1 MLRKQTRAWAAL
13 TLISVIAAS
22 CGIFNPTPTPTPLIP
37 PTAAVPPTPLPP
49 IAPNVI
55 DQLPARGD
63 EHKLTDPILVY
74 FDAPM
79 DTASTERAFSM
90 GGVTG
95 KFVWSE
101 KDTVLQFTPD
111 KPLGRAARYEV
122 KIGTEARS
130 KAGLA
135 LTREVIFDVETVGYL
150 EVTQVLPAPDSFAAA
165 VDSVIT
171 VMFNRPVVPLT
182 GLADQATL
190 PNPLSLTPLVE
201 GKGEWLNT
209 SIFVFR
215 PAQPLA
221 GGQTYTGRVASG
233 LGDVTGGELP
243 SDFAWSFTV
252 APPSVVSSEPAFGA
266 INSALTTPISVTFN
280 QPMDRASTEAA
291 FGVTQPGQPA
301 KPGTFRWADDDQSFG
316 FTPADRLGYGSTYKV
331 TVGAAA
337 LAEGG
342 GASLG
347 ADYAFEFETVKAPA
361 ILSTN
366 PSDGAQ
372 NVEASNGFRIFFASP
387 MEVSTLDANIEIEP
401 KPTQVYTYFA
411 DYDFSYYIGWD
422 LQPSSSYR
430 VTFKPGMKDPY
441 GADALTEPRTIAFTT
456 APLPPQA
463 FFTSGG
469 TVGVYSAYLPTELF
483 ITTVNVDEVDLE
495 LYPLTVL
502 EFYNLTGPN
511 QYDFSQSFSPSQP
524 RVPGGPGRVAIASQL
539 NERILTRVPLQP
551 NGGTLAPGLYYLRLN
566 GPNANFPTYQLLAVS
581 KSALTLKTGLDSALV
596 WATDL
601 NSGQPVGNLTLTLYD
616 RNFGALGTGSTDAQ
630 GIFQANLPRRE
641 SVWDQMYALTPQGEV
656 FTIALSDWSA
666 GLDPWDFNVAS
677 RFYTQDTTA
686 YLYTDRP
693 IYRPG
698 QVVYFKGA
706 VRNEKDARFSVPSLR
721 EAPVFITN
729 DRGERVYEATL
740 PLTAFGT
747 FSGEFTVADGASLGF
762 YTLTVE
768 DPADPNRQFGNVS
781 FSVAEYRKPE
791 FQVAVTTPKAEVVQ
805 GATIPVTVDAGFFF
819 GGPVTGANVRW
830 TVLAADSF
838 FQYEPKDGAPT
849 GYYDFSD
856 FDYTAGDGGPL
867 FGTFG
872 RVIVEKEG
880 VTDANGRATLN
891 IPANLSDSGNSQL
904 YTIEAALTD
913 PQGGAQVAGRV
924 EVTVHA
930 GDFYLGA
937 RPDEYVTEAGKP
949 ASISFVAVKWDSSP
963 RPNQKLKVEF
973 FEHQWN
979 CALERDPETG
989 GNAWTCNAQ
998 DTLVANAEV
1007 TTDANGAATAT
1018 FTPEKG
1024 GTYKVAVSSVDA
1036 GGRTVKTATYLWVTD
1051 RAYVTWRQSNDDRI
1065 SLVADKR
1072 NYRPGDT
1079 AEILI
1084 PSPFQGAA
1092 TALVTVERGG
1102 ILKHEVVTLEDN
1114 STIYQLPITS
1124 DYAPDVYVSVVIVK
1138 GVDANNPAPALK
1150 MGLIKLSV
1158 SPEQQE
1164 IRLTLTPDK
1173 TKVGPRETVNYTLKA
1188 ADYTGRPVSAEFSIG
1203 VVDLAVLQLSAPNSQ
1218 NVRDFFYG
1226 ERGLGVRTAS
1236 GLTLSVDRINV
1247 EADRAKGGG
1256 GGAEAGFDE
1265 VRGNF
1270 LDTAFW
1276 RATVTTDAN
1285 GEASVSVTLPDNLT
1299 TWRLDA
1305 RGLTADTLVGQGTV
1319 DIVAAKDLLIR
1330 PVTPRFFVLGDKAEL
1345 SAVVNNNTA
1354 NAIDATVSLQASGVT
1369 VDSAA
1374 TQQINVPAN
1383 GRAEVKWNVTATEAE
1398 FADLTFTV
1406 QGGGLQ
1412 DASKPTL
1419 ALPPA
1424 QLLPILKYS
1433 APETVGTAGEL
1444 TDATPRLEAISLPRR
1459 YDATQGNLTVEVAPS
1474 LAAATTPALRAL
1486 ENPEYDSSEAIV
1498 SSFLPN
1504 VVSLRAFKK
1513 LGLADA
1519 QLESELNA
1527 LVNEAVQKLLA
1538 RQNVDGGWGW
1548 WGTEE
1553 SNPYLTAYAL
1563 FGLSQ
1568 ARQNGFGVSEGS
1580 ITNAIAYLQGQLINP
1595 ATVPTGADAWRL
1607 NRQAFILYVLGDAGQ
1622 PNVSAT
1628 VTLYESRDRLDAYA
1642 KAYLALTLSQSDRS
1656 DPRVKT
1662 LLGDLNNAAIVSA
1675 TGAHW
1680 EERQRD
1686 WWNLNTD
1693 TRSTAIVL
1701 MALVRL
1707 DGENNLIPNVV
1718 RWLMTARR
1726 AQVWE
1731 TTQETVWAIIA
1742 LTDWMDVSG
1751 ELKAD
1756 YNYRVS
1762 VNGNVLLADQASA
1775 ANLRE
1780 EKSTEIAVARLFADQ
1795 ANRLVFERGAGEG
1808 RLYYTAHL
1816 NLFLPVADARAIN
1829 RGVIVGRTYSIINE
1843 QCGGVGAGLVPAQT
1857 CPPVTEAKAG
1867 DDIRVK
1873 VTLVAP
1879 NDLYFVTLEDPIPAG
1894 AEPVDTSLLT
1904 TSVVGQ
1910 PPELDPR
1917 DPFYYGWGWWWFSKS
1932 EIRDDKVVLFA
1943 DYLPRGTYE
1952 YTYTLHASRAG
1963 TYNVIPTWA
1972 RETYFPEVF
1981 GRGDGAVFVIR

>member
-1 MLRKQTRAWAAL
+1 MLHKSYRVWASLTIIAL
-13 TLISVIAAS
+13 VITS
-22 CGIFNPTPTPTPLIP
+22 CGIFNPTPTLTPVIP
-37 PTAAVPPTPLPP
+37 PTATVPPTPLPP

-63 EHKLTDPILVY
+63 EQKLTDPNLVY

-79 DTASTERAFSM
+79 DRASTEKAFAM
-90 GGVTG
+90 TGVTG
-95 KFVWSE
+95 KFVWSD

-111 KPLGRAARYEV
+111 KPLGRAAKYAV
-122 KIGTEARS
+122 KIGAEAKS

-135 LTREVIFDVETVGYL
+135 LAREVVFNVETVGYL
-150 EVTQVLPAPDSFAAA
+150 EVTHVLPAPDTVEAA

-190 PNPLSLTPLVE
+190 PNPLSLTPQSE

-209 SIFVFR
+209 SIYVFR
-215 PAQPLA
+215 PSQPLA
-221 GGQTYTGRVASG
+221 GGQTYTGRVAAG

-243 SDFAWSFTV
+243 SDFEWSFTV
-252 APPSVVSSEPAFGA
+252 APPNVVSSEPAFGA
-266 INSALTTPISVTFN
+266 NNIALTTPISVTFN

-291 FGVTQPGQPA
+291 FGITQPGQPPE
-301 KPGTFRWADDDQSFG
+301 PGSFGWADDGKSFA
-316 FTPADRLGYGSTYKV
+316 FIPAETLSLGSTYKV
-331 TVGAAA
+331 TVGAAT
-337 LAEGG
+337 LAAGG

-347 ADYAFEFETVKAPA
+347 QDYTFEFETVKAPA
-361 ILSTN
+361 ILSTD
-366 PSDGAQ
+366 PADGAQ
-372 NVEASNGFRIFFASP
+372 NVEASRGFRIYFTSP
-387 MEVSTLDANIEIEP
+387 MDESTLDPNIEIVP
-401 KPTQVYTYFA
+401 TPTQVYTYFSA
-411 DYDFSYYIGWD
+411 YDLSYYIGWD
-422 LQPSSSYR
+422 LQPSSSYQ
-430 VTFKPGMKDPY
+430 VTLKPGMKDPY
-441 GADALTEPRTIAFTT
+441 GNEALSEPHTVSFVT
-456 APLPPQA
+456 APRPPEA

-469 TVGVYSAYLPTELF
+469 SVGVYSAYLPTELF
-483 ITTVNVDEVDLE
+483 ITTVNVDAVDFE
-495 LYPLTVL
+495 LYPLTVQ
-502 EFYNLTGPN
+502 EFYSLTGPN
-511 QYDFSQSFSPSQP
+511 QYDFSQNFAPSQP
-524 RVPGGPGRVAIASQL
+524 SVPGGPGRVAIASEL
-539 NERILTRVPLQP
+539 NERILTNVPLQP
-551 NGGTLAPGLYYLRLN
+551 SDGTLAPGLYYLRMTAP
-566 GPNANFPTYQLLAVS
+566 GINFPTYQLLAVS

-601 NSGQPVGNLTLTLYD
+601 NSGQPVPNLNLTLYD
-616 RNFGALGTGSTDAQ
+616 SKFGALGNGSTDAQ
-630 GIFQANLPRRE
+630 GIFKTNLPKRE
-641 SVWDQMYALTPQGEV
+641 SVWDQVYALTPQGDA
-656 FTIALSDWSA
+656 FSIALSDWST

-698 QVVYFKGA
+698 QVVFFKGA
-706 VRNEKDARFSVPSLR
+706 VRNEKDARFSVPSVR
-721 EAPVFITN
+721 EVPVFITN
-729 DRGERVYEATL
+729 DRGERVYESRLA
-740 PLTAFGT
+740 LTAFGT
-747 FSGEFTVADGASLGF
+747 FSGEFTIADGASLGF
-762 YTLTVE
+762 YSITVE
-768 DPADPNRQFGNVS
+768 DPVDPNRQFGNVS

-791 FQVAVTTPKAEVVQ
+791 FQVSVTTPRNEVVR
-805 GATIPVTVDAGFFF
+805 GETIPVTVDASFFF

-830 TVLAADSF
+830 TVLAADRF
-838 FQYEPKDGAPT
+838 FPYEPQGGAPT

-856 FDYTAGDGGPL
+856 FDYTSGEGGPL

-872 RVIVEKEG
+872 RVILERDAVI
-880 VTDANGRATLN
+880 DANGRSTLN
-891 IPANLSDSGNSQL
+891 VPANLSDSGDSQL

-930 GDFYLGA
+930 GDFYIGA
-937 RPDEYVTEAGKP
+937 RPDEYVGEAGRP
-949 ASISFVAVKWDSSP
+949 VGVSIVAVKWDSSP
-963 RPNQKLKVEF
+963 QPNQKLKVEF

-989 GNAWTCNAQ
+989 SNAWTCNAQ
-998 DTLVANAEV
+998 DTLVANTEV
-1007 TTDANGAATAT
+1007 TTDGNGVAKAS
-1018 FTPEKG
+1018 FTPTKG
-1024 GTYKVAVSSVDA
+1024 GTYKVAVSGVDG
-1036 GGRTVKTATYLWVTD
+1036 GGRTVKTATYLWVTSGD
-1051 RAYVTWRQSNDDRI
+1051 YVTWRQSNDDRI

-1072 NYRPGDT
+1072 DYRPGDT

-1102 ILKHEVVTLEDN
+1102 ILKHEVITLNTN
-1114 STIYQLPITS
+1114 STVYQLPITAG
-1124 DYAPDVYVSVVIVK
+1124 YAPEVYFSVVIVK

-1150 MGLIKLSV
+1150 MGLVKLSV

-1164 IRLTLTPDK
+1164 IQLTLTPDK

-1188 ADYTGRPVSAEFSIG
+1188 TNFAGQPVAAEFSVG

-1247 EADRAKGGG
+1247 DAAQAKGGG

-1276 RATVTTDAN
+1276 RSTVTTDAN

-1319 DIVAAKDLLIR
+1319 DIVATKDLLIR
-1330 PVTPRFFVLGDKAEL
+1330 PVTPRFFVIGDKAEL

-1354 NAIDATVSLQASGVT
+1354 NAIDATVSLQANGVT
-1369 VDSAA
+1369 IDTAA
-1374 TQQINVPAN
+1374 TQQVTIPAN
-1383 GRAEVKWNVTATEAE
+1383 GRAEVKWNVTATDAD

-1419 ALPPA
+1419 ALPPE
-1424 QLLPILKYS
+1424 QRLPILKYS
-1433 APETVGTAGEL
+1433 APETMGTAGEL
-1444 TDATPRLEAISLPRR
+1444 TDTTPRLEAISLPRR
-1459 YDATQGNLTVEVAPS
+1459 YDVTQGNLRVEVAPS
-1474 LAAATTPALRAL
+1474 LAAATTPALKAL

-1504 VVSLRAFKK
+1504 VVSLRALKK

-1519 QLESELNA
+1519 QLERELEA

-1568 ARQNGFGVSEGS
+1568 AKQNEFSVNDSAINNAVS
-1580 ITNAIAYLQGQLINP
+1580 YLQGQLINP
-1595 ATVPTGADAWRL
+1595 ATAPTSADGWRL
-1607 NRQAFILYVLGDAGQ
+1607 NRQAFILYALGDAGQ
-1622 PNVSAT
+1622 PDISAT
-1628 VTLYESRDRLDAYA
+1628 VTLYEARERLDAYA
-1642 KAYLALTLSQSDRS
+1642 KAYLALTLAQADRN
-1656 DPRVKT
+1656 DPRLKT
-1662 LLGDLNNAAIVSA
+1662 LLGDLNNAAILSA

-1680 EERQRD
+1680 EERGRD

-1701 MALVRL
+1701 MALARL
-1707 DGENNLIPNVV
+1707 DGQNNLIPNVV
-1718 RWLMTARR
+1718 RWLMTART
-1726 AQVWE
+1726 AQTWE
-1731 TTQETVWAIIA
+1731 TTQETVWAVIA
-1742 LTDWMDVSG
+1742 LTDWMEVSG

-1762 VNGNVLLADQASA
+1762 LNGNTLFADQANA
-1775 ANLRE
+1775 GNLRE
-1780 EKSTEIAVARLFADQ
+1780 EKSTEVAVAQLFADE

-1816 NLFLPVADARAIN
+1816 NVFLPVADARAIN
-1829 RGVIVGRTYSIINE
+1829 RGVIVGRTYSIISDD
-1843 QCGGVGAGLVPAQT
+1843 CGGADQT
-1857 CPPVTEAKAG
+1857 QCPPVTEAKAG

-1894 AEPVDTSLLT
+1894 TEPVDTSLLT

-1917 DPFYYGWGWWWFSKS
+1917 DPFYYGWGWWWFSRS

-1952 YTYTLHASRAG
+1952 YTYTLHASRPG

-1981 GRGDGAVFVIR
+1981 GRGDGAVFVIMP